1 MTAHINTWADQHFDL
16 IIQGGMVVDGTGLPR
31 RRVDVGIRD
40 GRVVAL
46 ARIEGCLADDK
57 IDATGMIV
65 APGIVD
71 PHTHYDP
78 QITFDPHATMS
89 CYHGVTTVVAG
100 NCGFSVAPLK
110 SGDTEFLT
118 DIFASVEDMNPVALS
133 GVPWDGFET
142 FPEFLDMLDGRLGV
156 NFACYVGHSNV
167 RRWVMGGDCY
177 DREATA
183 NEIVAMQ
190 SIVAE
195 AISAGAA
202 GLSSSA
208 APTHLDIK
216 GRPVPSRAAT
226 RKELLALVET
236 AGRTRPG
243 SICYLPASAIG
254 GLTSDDQDFLIELG
268 LAGGIPVI
276 IQGLGGR
283 NKVDAPTATWEAS
296 TRFLAEATER
306 GAPVYSLLITR
317 PFDRTVAIGP
327 DNVHY
332 RAVFD
337 FHELLNLPEGER
349 RDALQ
354 DTAWRERLRTSVENY
369 NRDPA
374 KGTTLPPPQWNT
386 GFLVQA
392 AKEHNRWAEGLTI
405 EQLAQKRG
413 VAPMDALLDLALDE
427 DFATNFRWRT
437 ETPEWSEAVG
447 IAQKHPNMIVGVSDG
462 GAHLHKDDGADWSSY
477 FLRSWVLDR
486 AFWTLEEG
494 IRQITQIPAALLGFS
509 DRGTLKVGGWADIM
523 IFDPETIAPWRKE
536 FVHTLPGNIGRWQ
549 ALGKGVSATIV
560 NGVPIVRDGV
570 LTGALP
576 GHVVSPGQSRE
587 RTAQDRE
594 LRHNGQDS

>member
-1 MTAHINTWADQHFDL
+1 
-16 IIQGGMVVDGTGLPR
+16 
-31 RRVDVGIRD
+31 
-40 GRVVAL
+40 
-46 ARIEGCLADDK
+46 
-57 IDATGMIV
+57 
-65 APGIVD
+65 
-71 PHTHYDP
+71 
-78 QITFDPHATMS
+78 MS

-133 GVPWDGFET
+133 GVPWSSFES
-142 FPEFLDMLDGRLGV
+142 FPEFLDTLNGKLGV
-156 NFACYVGHSNV
+156 NFACYVGHSNI
-167 RRWVMGGDCY
+167 RRWVMGEDCY
-177 DREATA
+177 DKEASP
-183 NEIVAMQ
+183 EQIIAMQ
-190 SIVAE
+190 ALVAE

-202 GLSSSA
+202 GLSSSS

-226 RKELLALVET
+226 HEEIIALVET

-243 SICYLPASAIG
+243 SICYLPESAIG
-254 GLTSDDQDFLIELG
+254 GLNAEDQDFLIELG

-283 NKVDAPTATWEAS
+283 SKVDAPTATWDAS
-296 TRFLAEATER
+296 VEFLADATAK

-317 PFDRTVAIGP
+317 PFDRTVEIGP
-327 DNVHY
+327 NNVHY

-337 FHELLNLPEGER
+337 FHEFLNLPIEER
-349 RDALQ
+349 RAAAKDP
-354 DTAWRERLRTSVENY
+354 AWRNKLRTAVENT
-369 NRDPA
+369 NRDPS
-374 KGTTLPPPQWNT
+374 KGTTLPPPSFAT
-386 GFLVQA
+386 VFVVQV
-392 AKEHNRWAEGLTI
+392 AKEENRWAEGMTI
-405 EQLAQKRG
+405 KQLAEKRG

-447 IAQKHPNMIVGVSDG
+447 VAQRHPNMIVGTSDG

-486 AFWTLEEG
+486 GAWTLEEG
-494 IRQITQIPAALLGFS
+494 IRQITQVPAALLGFS

-523 IFDPETIAPWRKE
+523 VFDAETIAPWRKE
-536 FVHTLPGNIGRWQ
+536 FAHTLPGGVGRWQ
-549 ALGKGVSATIV
+549 ALGKGVAATIV
-560 NGVPIVRDGV
+560 NGVPIVLNGE

-576 GHVVSPGQSRE
+576 GHVVSPGQE
-587 RTAQDRE
+587 RDHAKMKEGVAQ
-594 LRHNGQDS
+594 